1 MHRMSLKQSNKSF
14 GLSFFSFLLILSVTM
29 SACGGGGGGVVEGG
43 GAIGET
49 PVAETGTGPAKV
61 PETGTE
67 PGGAPR
73 LNLSITIDPPEA
85 TLTAKGSQ
93 TFSANITGTDDRTV
107 VWSVQEGPT
116 GGTVN
121 GEGRYTAP
129 ELPGSYHLIAASQA
143 DPSQTAAITV
153 NVVAE
158 PVVSVAISPAS
169 LGIMTFNL
177 VHDTKYKTFFE
188 KLLAETSWKRRE
200 GMPVSEKPSNSV
212 SSKPEGNRRVRR
224 VFSWIH
230 KFCEIHVAMNL
241 LTACAFLTL
250 IPSVSFMDF
259 RFLFFGLYF
268 LAGPFLAIVKSH
280 YLIGGRRIDEE
291 FNSLFYNEPSS

>member
-1 MHRMSLKQSNKSF
+1 MVEPLGELGKICQKPRYKEAGNWMVRTFLRDAALPITWLLLHTGVTANQVTTAS
-14 GLSFFSFLLILSVTM
+14 LLIGLLGIFFL
-29 SACGGGGGGVVEGG
+29 A
-43 GAIGET
+43 
-49 PVAETGTGPAKV
+49 
-61 PETGTE
+61 
-67 PGGAPR
+67 
-73 LNLSITIDPPEA
+73 
-85 TLTAKGSQ
+85 
-93 TFSANITGTDDRTV
+93 
-107 VWSVQEGPT
+107 
-116 GGTVN
+116 
-121 GEGRYTAP
+121 
-129 ELPGSYHLIAASQA
+129 LPGAFFFLAGALLLQLWYLLDHVDGQIARYRKTACLSGRFFDFLTHHVIHSALFFALGAYAANRTGQA
-143 DPSQTAAITV
+143 FFYLFGFA
-153 NVVAE
+153 
-158 PVVSVAISPAS
+158 AS